1 MGWGWGDIGNMGSD
15 YQPSGSCGKEF
26 GLMAIQKNT
35 AISETVVRASGYQF
49 RVLNECNAPEDIQG
63 FERPGMLSIRLWG
76 IRFGSEHNMSFV
88 NDLEDPTSAPLFW

>member
-1 MGWGWGDIGNMGSD
+1 M
-15 YQPSGSCGKEF
+15 
-26 GLMAIQKNT
+26 IQKNT
-35 AISETVVRASGYQF
+35 AISETVVKANGYEF
-49 RVLNECNAPEDIQG
+49 HLLNEYNGPEDIRQ